1 MAEVM
6 GALLARAEAFVM
18 PGAFRGIEAGG
29 VQADARVEKVSNFTN
44 ILRATFLYKSVLRSF
59 YVVTVWNCNFW
70 QKDI

>member
-29 VQADARVEKVSNFTN
+29 VQADARVERVSNFTN
-44 ILRATFLYKSVLRSF
+44 ILRAAFFVQKSF
-59 YVVTVWNCNFW
+59 A
-70 QKDI
+70 